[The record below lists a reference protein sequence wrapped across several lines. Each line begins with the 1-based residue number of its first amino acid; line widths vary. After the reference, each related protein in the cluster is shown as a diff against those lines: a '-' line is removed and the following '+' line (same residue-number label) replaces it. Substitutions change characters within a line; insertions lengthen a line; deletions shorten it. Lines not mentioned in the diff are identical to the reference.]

1 MKTAK
6 TSQWQRLFSYFA
18 IFLGTFAGT
27 TFGIR
32 VILPPPEIPVVTPKL
47 TTFAAT
53 KQNYNTIFIGSSRTY
68 RHIIPSIFDAEL
80 QRRGYNI
87 TSYNFGIYAMQL
99 PETYFLLQK
108 ILAMKPPGLQYVFI
122 DIDSVNLDIPKEN
135 RRTDRV
141 ISWHGWQQMPE
152 IYRLIANQ
160 NQNWRQKKQL
170 IQLHA
175 TPFLSNIGNLGQ
187 ADRIC
192 KGTATS
198 ISGVGQNILM
208 MPCPYIAAVTK
219 SLNPSSDT
227 GYKKPGADGYL
238 SLDDEDDIMFI
249 ERRQEYLAKLD
260 KYQAQVATLAE
271 ALKNQAAQPNTS
283 VQPEKSASETR
294 SLNRRLK
301 PYEADIIQKLVKA
314 VTDAGATPIFFIHPV
329 LKQEAH
335 LIEAHQKGY
344 IPILLPFNQ
353 PAKFPALYDPDKRY
367 DWYHLNHQGAEQFTQ
382 LLADEFASYC
392 HLSLVPCPAKSEK

>member
-6 TSQWQRLFSYFA
+6 TSHWQRLFSYFA
-18 IFLGTFAGT
+18 IFFGAFAGT

-32 VILPPPEIPVVTPKL
+32 LILPPPEIPVVTPKL

-53 KQNYNTIFIGSSRTY
+53 KQNYNAIFIGSSRTY

-99 PETYFLLQK
+99 PETYFLLQQ

-152 IYRLIANQ
+152 IYQLIGKQ
-160 NQNWRQKKQL
+160 NQNWRKKQNL
-170 IQLHA
+170 MQLHA
-175 TPFLSNIGNLGQ
+175 TPFFSNIGNLGQ
-187 ADRIC
+187 ADRLFALLAP
-192 KGTATS
+192 AT
-198 ISGVGQNILM
+198 
-208 MPCPYIAAVTK
+208 TK
-219 SLNPSSDT
+219 SLNPGYDT
-227 GYKKPGADGYL
+227 AYKEPGADGYL
-238 SLDDEDDIMFI
+238 SLDNEDDIIFTKQ
-249 ERRQEYLAKLD
+249 RQEYLAKLD
-260 KYQAQVATLAE
+260 DYHAQVATLAGQE
-271 ALKNQAAQPNTS
+271 QTQKT
-283 VQPEKSASETR
+283 
-294 SLNRRLK
+294 RRLQ

-344 IPILLPFNQ
+344 IPILFPFNQ
-353 PAKFPALYDPDKRY
+353 PDKFPNLYEPENRY
-367 DWYHLNHQGAEQFTQ
+367 DWYHLNHKGAEEFTQ
-382 LLADEFASYC
+382 LLADEFARYC
-392 HLSLVPCPAKSEK
+392 HLSLVTCPLSPDK

>member
-68 RHIIPSIFDAEL
+68 RHIIPRAFDAEL

-108 ILAMKPPGLQYVFI
+108 ILAMKPPGLRYVFI

-187 ADRIC
+187 ADRLFVLLAPE
-192 KGTATS
+192 T
-198 ISGVGQNILM
+198 
-208 MPCPYIAAVTK
+208 TK
-219 SLNPSSDT
+219 SLNPGYDT
-227 GYKKPGADGYL
+227 AYKEPGADGYL
-238 SLDDEDDIMFI
+238 PLDQEDDIIFT

-260 KYQAQVATLAE
+260 KYQAQVATLA
-271 ALKNQAAQPNTS
+271 AQEPT
-283 VQPEKSASETR
+283 QK
-294 SLNRRLK
+294 NRRLK

-329 LKQEAH
+329 LKKEAH

-353 PAKFPALYDPDKRY
+353 PAKFPNLYAPENRY

-382 LLADEFASYC
+382 LLANEFARYC
-392 HLSLVPCPAKSEK
+392 HLSVVNCQLIIDN

>member
-6 TSQWQRLFSYFA
+6 TSHRQRLFSYFA

-32 VILPPPEIPVVTPKL
+32 LILPPPEIPVVTPKL

-53 KQNYNTIFIGSSRTY
+53 KQNYNAIFIGSSRTY

-99 PETYFLLQK
+99 PETYFLLQQ
-108 ILAMKPPGLQYVFI
+108 ILAMKPPHLQYVFI

-152 IYRLIANQ
+152 IYHLIGKQ
-160 NQNWRQKKQL
+160 QQNWRQKLQL
-170 IQLHA
+170 MQLHA

-187 ADRIC
+187 ANRIC

-198 ISGVGQNILM
+198 ISGVGQKILM

-227 GYKKPGADGYL
+227 GYKEPGADGYL
-238 SLDDEDDIMFI
+238 SLDNEDDIIFT

-260 KYQAQVATLAE
+260 DYHAQVA
-271 ALKNQAAQPNTS
+271 ALTDAPRNRVSTPNTS
-283 VQPEKSASETR
+283 VKPEKSSSETR
-294 SLNRRLK
+294 FLTRRLQTN
-301 PYEADIIQKLVKA
+301 EADINQKLVKA
-314 VTDAGATPIFFIHPV
+314 VTDAGAIPIFFIQPV

-335 LIEAHQKGY
+335 LMEAHQKGY

-353 PAKFPALYDPDKRY
+353 PAKFPALYAPENRY
-367 DWYHLNHQGAEQFTQ
+367 DWYHLNHKGAEEFTQ
-382 LLADEFASYC
+382 LLADEFASY
-392 HLSLVPCPAKSEK
+392 LEKQQ